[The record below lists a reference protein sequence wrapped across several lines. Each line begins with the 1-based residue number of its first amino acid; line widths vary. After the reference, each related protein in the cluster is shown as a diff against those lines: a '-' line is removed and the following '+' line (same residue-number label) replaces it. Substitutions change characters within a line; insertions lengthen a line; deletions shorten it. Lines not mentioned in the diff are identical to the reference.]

1 MNTMRIILLLV
12 AHFGWDLQQ
21 LNDKNVLLHGDL
33 ESELYTEIPLGF
45 DSYNF
50 FFFDRQNY
58 MCY

>member
-50 FFFDRQNY
+50 FFYRQNY